1 MIKGYKGFDE
11 NLRCRD
17 FQFEIGKEYEEPR
30 ASICEAGFHFCENPM
45 DVLEYY
51 NPADSRY
58 CEVEADGNIDKHDDD
73 SKVACT
79 KIKIGAEIGLPGLIS
94 AGVKFILERV
104 QWDTAK
110 ESNTGN
116 WSAATNTGNWSAA
129 TNTGYRS
136 AATNTGYQSAATNT
150 GYRSAATNTGDQSA
164 ATNTGYRSAA
174 TNTGYRSA
182 ATVEGEES
190 VAASLGIEGKAKGT
204 LGCWLTLA
212 EWEYRN
218 DGWHRIDVQTRR
230 VDGNSIK
237 ADIWYRLQGG
247 EFIEAVE
254 EA

>member
-1 MIKGYKGFDE
+1 M
-11 NLRCRD
+11 
-17 FQFEIGKEYEEPR
+17 
-30 ASICEAGFHFCENPM
+30 
-45 DVLEYY
+45 
-51 NPADSRY
+51 
-58 CEVEADGNIDKHDDD
+58 
-73 SKVACT
+73 
-79 KIKIGAEIGLPGLIS
+79 
-94 AGVKFILERV
+94 KFILERV

-116 WSAATNTGNWSAA
+116 WSAATNTGD
-129 TNTGYRS
+129 RS
-136 AATNTGYQSAATNT
+136 AATNTGYQ
-150 GYRSAATNTGDQSA
+150 
-164 ATNTGYRSAA
+164 
-174 TNTGYRSA
+174 SA

-218 DGWHRIDVQTRR
+218 DGWHCIDVQTRR